1 MFGKKTTARD
11 VARQSRTQTRHTQ
24 AELDR
29 ERAALDRQERQL
41 IADIRQAAA
50 RGQKPAV
57 NTLTRQLIRTR
68 KLKEQLGATKAQVTA
83 THYQTQVCNSFCCC
97 TFLKQKNL
105 HDLYVCFPSTKQTA
119 ATTDTMVRT
128 MGSTTRAMARANALQ
143 RPQDVAATMRQY
155 EMQRERMDA
164 AQEMVHDALEGD
176 ADEDDEA
183 DDVVDQIFDEIG
195 VEVGSQV
202 CFFFPFCVS
211 VFLTFSCCCH
221 RWQMCQRHAWQPQQ
235 RVLHRGRRVSRPP
248 ATRSSTGCSRRCE
261 NASWDRKEN
270 NGCGV
275 EDTSVAVRMGKGKGK
290 KKTKRRWVRTEM
302 LWTDT
307 RVGEKGETRGKRRG
321 DRRGTR
327 GVM

>member
-1 MFGKKTTARD
+1 
-11 VARQSRTQTRHTQ
+11 
-24 AELDR
+24 
-29 ERAALDRQERQL
+29 
-41 IADIRQAAA
+41 
-50 RGQKPAV
+50 
-57 NTLTRQLIRTR
+57 
-68 KLKEQLGATKAQVTA
+68 
-83 THYQTQVCNSFCCC
+83 
-97 TFLKQKNL
+97 
-105 HDLYVCFPSTKQTA
+105 
-119 ATTDTMVRT
+119 MVRT

-176 ADEDDEA
+176 ADEADEA

-202 CFFFPFCVS
+202 CFFLPFCVS
-211 VFLTFSCCCH
+211 VFLTFAVVPH

-248 ATRSSTGCSRRCE
+248 VTRNSTGCSRRCE
-261 NASWDRKEN
+261 RALAQKGKGN
-270 NGCGV
+270 NRCGV